1 MRNSLLVALTALL
14 VSVPGCPAGAPT
26 DTQVVPI
33 DAERYRIE
41 LMEDDHALGSE
52 KPLVTFVLFSDYACR
67 PCGRAWGVAEHLVEH
82 FPEDLRVV
90 HRSYSVAGY
99 QNGELAAEAAYAAG
113 AQGKFWEMHRALF
126 ADQDGFS
133 RASLRAHATAIGL
146 DVPRFFD
153 DLDSGA
159 FSALRARHRRQ
170 AEIFGIRALPI
181 GFVNGLPLL
190 GSPLVDEEGMRRLI
204 EAEIA
209 RSRRLLQDGVARDR
223 VYATYMD
230 GAVVKSVMES
240 DEAKALRE
248 KREAELGGTKP
259 PLATFVKPDPRKRY
273 AVPEGQRPAF
283 GPADAPVVVV
293 EFIDFECPFCR
304 QAASDVIPEL
314 AKRYPQDVRI
324 EFRML
329 PVEMHPGARVA
340 AKAALAAER
349 QGKFGAFADALWAE
363 RTHGLESLK
372 KIAVDVGLDVA
383 KFDADFADPKLEA
396 EIDEDVA
403 LANRLGV
410 MGTPGFFVNGRF
422 IDGLHDIGVYTTVV
436 DEELARSAEL
446 ASSGTARADLHRE
459 LTVDALPEEQFP
471 NAGGPQP

>member
-1 MRNSLLVALTALL
+1 MRNSLLLTLAALL
-14 VSVPGCPAGAPT
+14 VSAPGCPAGPAS
-26 DTQVVPI
+26 DAQIVPI
-33 DAERYRIE
+33 DAERYRVD
-41 LMEDDHALGSE
+41 LMEDDQAVGADQ
-52 KPLVTFVLFSDYACR
+52 PLVTFVLFSDYACR

-82 FPEDLRVV
+82 FPDDLRVV

-133 RASLRAHATAIGL
+133 RASLRAHATTIGL

-159 FSALRARHRRQ
+159 YSALRARHRRQ

-190 GSPLVDEEGMRRLI
+190 GSPLLDEAGMRRLI
-204 EAEIA
+204 EAEVA
-209 RSRRLLQDGVARDR
+209 RSRRLLQDGVPRDR

-248 KREAELGGTKP
+248 KRGAAGEAAKA
-259 PLATFVKPDPRKRY
+259 PLATFVKPNPAKRY
-273 AVPEGQRPAF
+273 ALPEGGRPAF
-283 GPADAPVVVV
+283 GPVDAPVVVI

-304 QAASDVIPEL
+304 QAATDVIPEL
-314 AKRYPQDVRI
+314 AKRYPEDVRI

-340 AKAALAAER
+340 AKGALAADR
-349 QGKFGAFADALWAE
+349 QGKFGAFADAVWGE
-363 RTHGLESLK
+363 RTHGLETLK
-372 KIAVDVGLDVA
+372 KMAADAGLDVE
-383 KFDADFADPKLEA
+383 KFDGDFADATLEA
-396 EIDEDVA
+396 AIDDDVA

-422 IDGLHDIGVYTTVV
+422 IDGLHDLGVYTAAI
-436 DEELARSAEL
+436 DEELARAAEL
-446 ASSGTARADLHRE
+446 TAAGTARANLHRE
-459 LTVDALPEEQFP
+459 LVADALPEEQFP